1 MTFNPLDLRDIAEYQ
16 KWREQKVRAY
26 ENAAH
31 QDIVDIQG
39 AEPTK
44 TELHNLKLAC
54 SRFNYSIYR
63 MQKPESGSK
72 HFVHEAGLLLGLKRL
87 DGNLCS
93 DEDNITSIQVMSS
106 GRHSVYIPYTDK
118 KLTWHTDGY
127 YNEDINTIRA
137 MILHC
142 VRPAQI
148 GGENLMLDHEM
159 AYIQLRDENPLYI
172 EAFKQVNALTIP
184 PNIEN
189 GKEIRGAK
197 TGPVFS
203 IDPLNHT
210 LHMRFSARTRNIEW
224 KEDSLTQEAVECM
237 RGLLNENNPYVIS
250 YRMQAGEGIIANNV
264 LHNRTAFIDSEA
276 ANEKRLLYRARYY
289 DRVKDVLSRKS

>member
-1 MTFNPLDLRDIAEYQ
+1 MNFNPLDLGDITGYQ
-16 KWREQKVRAY
+16 KWREQKVRLY
-26 ENAAH
+26 DKAAH
-31 QDIVDIQG
+31 LNVIDIKGDKLTK
-39 AEPTK
+39 AE
-44 TELHNLKLAC
+44 LSNLKSAC
-54 SRFNYSIYR
+54 DRFNYSIYR
-63 MQKPESGSK
+63 MQKPELGSK
-72 HFVHEAGLLLGLKRL
+72 QFVHETGLLLGLKRL

-127 YNEDINTIRA
+127 YNADDRTIRA

-142 VRPAQI
+142 VRPART

-172 EAFKQVNALTIP
+172 EAFTQANVLTIP

-189 GKEIRGAK
+189 GKEIRAAK

-203 IDPLNHT
+203 VDPISHT

-224 KEDSLTQEAVECM
+224 KDDSLTEDAVACM

-264 LHNRTAFIDSEA
+264 LHNRTAFTDGE
-276 ANEKRLLYRARYY
+276 EKRLLYRARYY
-289 DRVKDVLSRKS
+289 DRVDEVVSRKS

>member
-1 MTFNPLDLRDIAEYQ
+1 MNFNPLDLDDVAGYQ
-16 KWREQKVRAY
+16 KWREQKVRFY

-31 QDIVDIQG
+31 LNVIDIKGDKLTK
-39 AEPTK
+39 AE
-44 TELHNLKLAC
+44 LINLKSAC
-54 SRFNYSIYR
+54 DHFNYTIYR
-63 MQKPESGSK
+63 MQKPELGSK
-72 HFVHEAGLLLGLKRL
+72 QFVHEAGLMLGLKRL

-127 YNEDINTIRA
+127 YNADVNTIRA

-142 VRPAQI
+142 VRPAQT

-172 EAFKQVNALTIP
+172 EAFLQADVLTIP

-189 GKEIRGAK
+189 GKEIRAAK

-203 IDPLNHT
+203 VDPISHT

-224 KEDSLTQEAVECM
+224 KDDSLTEDAVACM

-250 YRMQAGEGIIANNV
+250 YRMQSGEGIIANNV
-264 LHNRTAFIDSEA
+264 LHNRTAFTDGE
-276 ANEKRLLYRARYY
+276 EKRLLYRARYY
-289 DRVKDVLSRKS
+289 DRVNAVVSLKS

>member
-1 MTFNPLDLRDIAEYQ
+1 MTINLLDLSDTAGYQ
-16 KWREQKVRAY
+16 KWREQKIRAY
-26 ENAAH
+26 ENRAH
-31 QDIVDIQG
+31 LAVVDIQG
-39 AEPTK
+39 DKLTES
-44 TELHNLKLAC
+44 ELHDLKSAC
-54 SRFNYSIYR
+54 DRFNYTIYSL
-63 MQKPESGSK
+63 QNPQLGTKA
-72 HFVHEAGLLLGLKRL
+72 FVHEAGLQLGLKRL

-93 DEDNITSIQVMSS
+93 DEDNITSIQVMES

-127 YNEDINTIRA
+127 YNEDANTIRA

-142 VRPAQI
+142 VRPAEN

-172 EAFKQVNALTIP
+172 EAFAQANALTIP

-203 IDPLNHT
+203 IDPLT
-210 LHMRFSARTRNIEW
+210 DSLHMRFSARTRNIQW
-224 KEDSLTQEAVECM
+224 KEDSLTHEAVECM
-237 RGLLNENNPYVIS
+237 RGLLNENNPHVIT
-250 YRMQAGEGIIANNV
+250 YRMKAGEGIIANNV
-264 LHNRTAFIDSEA
+264 LHNRTAFTDGE
-276 ANEKRLLYRARYY
+276 ETRLLYRARYY
-289 DRVKDVLSRKS
+289 DRVEAVDSRQM

>member
-1 MTFNPLDLRDIAEYQ
+1 MIINLLDLSDITGYQ

-26 ENAAH
+26 EGSAH
-31 QDIVDIQG
+31 LAVVDIQG
-39 AEPTK
+39 DKITEK
-44 TELHNLKLAC
+44 ELHSLKSAC
-54 SRFNYSIYR
+54 DQFNYTIYR
-63 MQKPESGSK
+63 LQTAELGTKN
-72 HFVHEAGLLLGLKRL
+72 FVHQAGLQLGLKRL

-93 DEDNITSIQVMSS
+93 DEDNITSIQVNDT

-127 YNEDINTIRA
+127 YNADANTIRA

-142 VRPAQI
+142 VRPAET

-172 EAFKQVNALTIP
+172 EAFKQANALTIP

-189 GKEIRGAK
+189 GVEIRGAK

-203 IDPLNHT
+203 IDPLT
-210 LHMRFSARTRNIEW
+210 QSLHMRFSARTRNIEW
-224 KEDSLTQEAVECM
+224 KDDSLTQEAVECM
-237 RGLLNENNPYVIS
+237 RGLLNENNPHVVS
-250 YRMQAGEGIIANNV
+250 YKMKSGEGIIANNV
-264 LHNRTAFIDSEA
+264 LHNRTAFTDSEA

-289 DRVKDVLSRKS
+289 DRVQECVSSKS